1 MRRNR
6 GKVRDV
12 LGILATV
19 LFFEFAV
26 RFLDQILE
34 IVDWRR
40 DHDLVFG
47 MSTNSESE
55 ECY

>member
-1 MRRNR
+1 M
-6 GKVRDV
+6 V
-12 LGILATV
+12 
-19 LFFEFAV
+19 
-26 RFLDQILE
+26 LDQILE